1 MAAVVEMTEIA
12 PEGVARAQPAIQ
24 SKKDVLLDSLR
35 AFYADPAHLR
45 TLTDVLK
52 NQEHASSKT
61 PHKNAPLRVSLRIL
75 DWLVTN
81 YAKKHNIVYLVTDAD
96 GLPVTFNMFLQYKS
110 QLKAYS
116 KRFFDPFCRRER
128 LEFPDA
134 DGGAF
139 ETTVG
144 QLNFFRWA
152 LQHGVIEYGAAHNHE
167 IEADMLRCIKHRAG
181 APEGADGK
189 PKRRELSKAAIK
201 GCTKTHV
208 RVTVRFT

>member
-1 MAAVVEMTEIA
+1 MSGADCVS
-12 PEGVARAQPAIQ
+12 IQ
-24 SKKDVLLDSLR
+24 SKQDVLLDSLR
-35 AFYADPAHLR
+35 KFYDDPEHLR
-45 TLTDVLK
+45 VLTQVLAHDK
-52 NQEHASSKT
+52 KH
-61 PHKNAPLRVSLRIL
+61 HDVSLRIL

-81 YAKKHNIVYLVTDAD
+81 YAKKNNIVYLVPEDE
-96 GLPVTFNMFLQYKS
+96 GSRTFNMFLEYKS

-128 LEFPDA
+128 LEFTDA
-134 DGGAF
+134 EGQPF
-139 ETTVG
+139 QTTVG

-152 LQHGVIEYGAAHNHE
+152 LQYGVVEYSMRHNAQ
-167 IEADMLRCIKHRAG
+167 IEADMLQSIRHRSAS
-181 APEGADGK
+181 ATEAAK